1 MKQPCQ
7 VWIYIFFLL
16 CRSAQLLLHATWQNM
31 IMPIARMVV
40 APARCWCLVLQLPSL
55 RADVLPPPGPPIV
68 AWTCAFAAFHMPIQF
83 VIHFFFVC
91 MAHCCIDEASISS
104 TTTTSQ
110 HCGYFMCF
118 NVTGKWQFNCS
129 DRQITAKGMESLPQW
144 PQPIELNYEVEM
156 ATSPFNK

>member
-7 VWIYIFFLL
+7 VWIYIFLL

-83 VIHFFFVC
+83 VIHFFCLYAWLIVVLTRHRFQARPPQHSTAGISC
-91 MAHCCIDEASISS
+91 ASMWQESDNSIAPIDKLRRKGWNHFRNGH
-104 TTTTSQ
+104 SQ
-110 HCGYFMCF
+110 SNWIM
-118 NVTGKWQFNCS
+118 K
-129 DRQITAKGMESLPQW
+129 
-144 PQPIELNYEVEM
+144 
-156 ATSPFNK
+156 